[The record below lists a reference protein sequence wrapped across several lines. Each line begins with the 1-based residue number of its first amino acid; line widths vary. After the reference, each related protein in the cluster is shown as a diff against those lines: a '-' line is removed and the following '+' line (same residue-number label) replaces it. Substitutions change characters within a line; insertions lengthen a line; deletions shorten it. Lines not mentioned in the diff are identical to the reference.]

1 MPRKPRIDLAGY
13 HHIVNRGVNRSAIFV
28 DENDYETFLKIVCK
42 ACRVYK
48 IVLPTV

>member
-1 MPRKPRIDLAGY
+1 MPRKLRIDLAGY
-13 HHIVNRGVNRSAIFV
+13 HHIVNRSAIFV